1 MANQKRNKWLYILG
15 GLVVVLVIV
24 GIVGKK
30 QGWFGKEE
38 LPEVTVAKAKLA
50 SITERVSA
58 SGKIKPE
65 VEVKISS
72 DVSGEIIELN
82 VKEGDSVSQGQL
94 LCRIRPD
101 NYKSLVDRAQ
111 AAVRT
116 SEANILQ
123 SKAALA
129 QAEGRLAR
137 IKLEYDRSKKL
148 WEQKVISDADW
159 DVARTNYDVTKQEVE
174 SAKASLEAGKFNV
187 ESAKAS
193 LKDAL
198 ENLRKTNIYA
208 PVSGTISKL
217 SVEKGERV
225 VGTLQMTG
233 TEIMRLANLHNMEA
247 LVDVNENDI
256 VRLTL
261 GDTAEIDVDSYSAQ
275 KRKFKGIVTSIANT
289 AKTAISTDVVT
300 EFEVKVRILPE
311 SYADLAK
318 KAGNFS
324 PFRPGMTASVEIITE
339 RRNNVLTVPL
349 TSVTTRNPS
358 KDADDKKGDKS
369 SDGPKVTDSKEKKPV
384 KDEIKEVVF
393 VYDNGVA
400 KMREVKTSISDF
412 ENIQILEGVKEGEE
426 IISGPFLEVSKKLK
440 DGKKVAI
447 KKEGEKRGGFSV
459 KVE

>member
-15 GLVVVLVIV
+15 GLVVVLVVI
-24 GIVGKK
+24 GIVGKR
-30 QGWFGKEE
+30 QGWIGKEE
-38 LPEVTVAKAKLA
+38 LPEITVAKAKLA

-129 QAEGRLAR
+129 QSEGRLAR
-137 IKLEYDRSKKL
+137 VKLDYDRNKKL
-148 WEQKVISDADW
+148 WEQKVISEADW
-159 DVARTNYDVTKQEVE
+159 DVARTNYEVTKQEVE
-174 SAKASLEAGKFNV
+174 SARASLEAGKFNV

-198 ENLRKTNIYA
+198 ENLRKTTIYA
-208 PVSGTISKL
+208 PVSGTVSKL

-289 AKTAISTDVVT
+289 AKTAISSDVVT

-311 SYADLAK
+311 SYADLAQ

-339 RRNNVLTVPL
+339 RRNNILTVPL

-358 KDADDKKGDKS
+358 KENDDKKSDKS
-369 SDGPKVTDSKEKKPV
+369 SDGPKVTDSKEKKPA

-400 KMREVKTSISDF
+400 KMREVKTGISDF
-412 ENIQILEGVKEGEE
+412 ENIQVLEGVKEGEE

-447 KKEGEKRGGFSV
+447 KKEGEKKSGISV